1 LTPLGNGAIIV
12 GNMVIWITRS
22 PCAAPEEAPMTATT
36 DLPPPE
42 STQAADEALL
52 AQLGYKQELRRRLS
66 GFSNFAVSFSIIS
79 ILAGAITSY
88 SIAMTAGGPLSIVLG
103 WLFVGLMVTLVAL
116 AMAEVCSSY
125 PTAGALY
132 WWASHLAKR
141 NKAAWAWFVGW
152 FNFLGEV
159 AVTAAIDFGAAIT
172 TTAFLS
178 LTTGMNVTKW
188 NTLLVFLVIIAAHG
202 LLNTFGVNLVKVLS
216 DVSAWWHLI
225 GVSVIFLVLTIVP
238 DHHQSLGTVFFQVK
252 NETGFGFGGAAVYA
266 VLIGLLM
273 AQYTYTGYDAS
284 AHVAEE
290 TRDAART
297 APRGVVSSVVVSVVA
312 GFFLLFAITR
322 AIQNYDAELGSDTK
336 LPPAQI
342 FIDAAGR
349 HTGEFLLLICV
360 VAQFFCGMAS
370 VTANSRMSFA
380 FSRDGALPGS
390 RIWSRVNPR
399 TGTPTNSI
407 WLCVVCSTILVL
419 PSLWNT
425 TAYLAVTSI
434 AVIGLYIAYVAPVFL
449 RLRNPHFQRGPWHLG
464 RYSRPVGW
472 AAIAWV
478 AIICVLFVLPTG
490 SPITVGNFNYT
501 IVAVAVVLGAAALW
515 WFAGARR
522 WFTGPRHNIEA
533 PAGGFVEDVE
543 ARAEAPA
550 AVAEVAPAAVAG
562 VAPAAVAGV
571 APAAVAGV
579 APAAGAA
586 TGDEAPEE

>member
-1 LTPLGNGAIIV
+1 MTTSTPTGV
-12 GNMVIWITRS
+12 
-22 PCAAPEEAPMTATT
+22 
-36 DLPPPE
+36 PPGTLD
-42 STQAADEALL
+42 SADEALL
-52 AQLGYKQELRRRLS
+52 ARLGYKQELHRRLS

-88 SIAMTAGGPLSIVLG
+88 SIAMNAGGPLSITLG
-103 WLFVGLMVTLVAL
+103 WLFVGGMVTLVAL
-116 AMAEVCSSY
+116 SMAEVCSAY

-132 WWASHLAKR
+132 WWASALAKR
-141 NKAAWAWFVGW
+141 NKPAWAWFVGW

-178 LTTGMNVTKW
+178 LTTGLTVSKTSTFVT
-188 NTLLVFLVIIAAHG
+188 FLVIILLHG

-216 DVSAWWHLI
+216 DVSAWWHLV
-225 GVSVIFLVLTIVP
+225 GVAVIVAVLAIVP
-238 DHHQSLGTVFFQVK
+238 DHHKPIGEVFFQVK
-252 NETGFGFGGAAVYA
+252 NATGFGFAGASVYA

-297 APRGVVSSVVVSVVA
+297 APRGVVMSVVVSVIA
-312 GFFLLFAITR
+312 GFFLLFAITW
-322 AIQNYDAELGSDTK
+322 AIQDYDAEAGTSLA

-349 HTGEFLLLICV
+349 RTGEFLLLICV

-390 RIWSRVNPR
+390 RIWRRVNPR

-419 PSLWNT
+419 PSLWNN
-425 TAYLAVTSI
+425 TAYLAATSI

-449 RLRNPHFQRGPWHLG
+449 RLRNPDFRPGPWHLG
-464 RYSRPVGW
+464 RWSGLVGW
-472 AAIAWV
+472 VAIVWV
-478 AIICVLFVLPTG
+478 AIICVLFVLPTV
-490 SPITVGNFNYT
+490 SPVKWSNFNYT
-501 IVAVAVVLGAAALW
+501 IVAVVVVVGAAWLW
-515 WFAGARR
+515 WVLGARR
-522 WFTGPRHNIEA
+522 WFTGPRHTVQEEPA
-533 PAGGFVEDVE
+533 PAPEP
-543 ARAEAPA
+543 APA
-550 AVAEVAPAAVAG
+550 E
-562 VAPAAVAGV
+562 
-571 APAAVAGV
+571 
-579 APAAGAA
+579 
-586 TGDEAPEE
+586 